1 MVTAREEPD
10 EPLPPAVVGLLR
22 VHRQVVEG
30 TDVDPTAPPAPEVLV
45 GSITARLL
53 VPTTQAGSL
62 IGKQGNTIKNIQE
75 SSGATIRV
83 LPESK
88 GGLL

>member
-1 MVTAREEPD
+1 MVTAKEEPD

-30 TDVDPTAPPAPEVLV
+30 TDVDPTAPPAPEVMV

-62 IGKQGNTIKNIQE
+62 IGKQGITVRTIQDN
-75 SSGATIRV
+75 SGALIRV
-83 LPESK
+83 LPA
-88 GGLL
+88 GI